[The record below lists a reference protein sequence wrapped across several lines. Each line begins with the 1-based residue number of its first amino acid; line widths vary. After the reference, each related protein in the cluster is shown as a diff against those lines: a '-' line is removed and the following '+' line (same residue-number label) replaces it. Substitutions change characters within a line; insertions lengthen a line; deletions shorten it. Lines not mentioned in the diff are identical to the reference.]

1 MSFLQTSKK
10 NIFLDWDFFNH
21 LAPDMQY
28 ETNELF
34 CILNCICPTIHI
46 HFFMK
51 YKLNGRHTFL
61 SNLWTFSVPYILV
74 ILIFLVKKYIP
85 HALVYKFLLG
95 LLSRSSNDSIKI
107 SFLCEGSQIAHW
119 RKHLMSRNQLLKP
132 EISPLTA
139 DIQVKEF
146 CFDIKILLVTFC
158 CKG

>member
-34 CILNCICPTIHI
+34 CILNCICPTTHI

-74 ILIFLVKKYIP
+74 VLIFLVKKYIP

-95 LLSRSSNDSIKI
+95 LLSRSSNDSIEI
-107 SFLCEGSQIAHW
+107 SFLCEGSHIAH
-119 RKHLMSRNQLLKP
+119 
-132 EISPLTA
+132 
-139 DIQVKEF
+139 
-146 CFDIKILLVTFC
+146 
-158 CKG
+158 